1 VDQKEARKNRDLFHI
16 DNLVMQRPINQALGE
31 TDQENC
37 SEGRHWQ
44 SHQSMKDLHERDPLS
59 SQNTMDNVLA
69 NTECS
74 LKKSITQ
81 ERQQQWLANQRN
93 ANWNLEAM
101 QTATV
106 DGEPATAACWAKQ
119 FLRLL
124 SDSTAQMFA
133 EEVVVFLLKPE
144 IIVASHFWLESSKIE
159 EHFEVTSK
167 WHAATGQL
175 SMHPGFRV
183 VEVHPF
189 SFKLVF
195 PWWNIKAIDC
205 PTKKAFKKTFWTLE
219 RLWFGRRN
227 QRFEKEANDKRN
239 HSRMQ
244 WDSQDDRRS
253 LLASA
258 DMPCVDAHAKMAFD
272 SLSVASFGAEE
283 GVQLPSKG
291 WGQHKHEDSPNRWPE
306 EEQQWQAKQCQT
318 CSGAANAAS
327 WIFQKKQ
334 APALCRNGDLQTA
347 GHATKIDDDEGRL
360 VELV

>member
-1 VDQKEARKNRDLFHI
+1 
-16 DNLVMQRPINQALGE
+16 MQRPINQALGE

-133 EEVVVFLLKPE
+133 EEEVVFLLKPE
-144 IIVASHFWLESSKIE
+144 IIVASHF
-159 EHFEVTSK
+159 
-167 WHAATGQL
+167 
-175 SMHPGFRV
+175 
-183 VEVHPF
+183 
-189 SFKLVF
+189 
-195 PWWNIKAIDC
+195 
-205 PTKKAFKKTFWTLE
+205 
-219 RLWFGRRN
+219 
-227 QRFEKEANDKRN
+227 
-239 HSRMQ
+239 
-244 WDSQDDRRS
+244 
-253 LLASA
+253 
-258 DMPCVDAHAKMAFD
+258 
-272 SLSVASFGAEE
+272 
-283 GVQLPSKG
+283 
-291 WGQHKHEDSPNRWPE
+291 
-306 EEQQWQAKQCQT
+306 
-318 CSGAANAAS
+318 
-327 WIFQKKQ
+327 
-334 APALCRNGDLQTA
+334 
-347 GHATKIDDDEGRL
+347 
-360 VELV
+360 